1 MSLFHEELQKEGSKK
16 TFNVQYSLNDHDK
29 WEDVTF
35 DQVGKLTVT
44 CTCAM
49 LETNGILCQHILHI
63 MLTKEVNVFPESY
76 VLYRWKIDARQIN
89 IGFANLMNLRKK

>member
-1 MSLFHEELQKEGSKK
+1 MSLFHEELQKEGSKR
-16 TFNVQYSLNDHDK
+16 TFKVQYSLNDHDK

-49 LETNGILCQHILHI
+49 LETIGI
-63 MLTKEVNVFPESY
+63 
-76 VLYRWKIDARQIN
+76 
-89 IGFANLMNLRKK
+89 